1 MPRRKLENK
10 NIRKLT
16 RMGLAGSSL
25 GLTIPKEIATELGWR
40 ERQKVVVKKSGKK
53 LIIEDW
59 PTSRVKK
66 VNK

>member
-1 MPRRKLENK
+1 MPTRKLKNK

-16 RMGLAGSSL
+16 RMGRSGSSL
-25 GLTIPKEIATELGWR
+25 GLTIPKELATELNWK

-59 PTSRVKK
+59 QK
-66 VNK
+66 